1 METITTSE
9 IDPFMCGFTILAVMM
24 ARSTLRAGRVF
35 SLLYFP
41 VELASTISA
50 SQVLEKALRRAGIAR
65 TRRRNADLA
74 GGFSL
79 RHEDRRAVMR
89 FLQIRLANFGF
100 RSGNVLEEGR
110 PGTPA
115 ARSEKTSSLSQ

>member
-79 RHEDRRAVMR
+79 RHEDRRAGQRYVNQAESLCVDTVRRRCM
-89 FLQIRLANFGF
+89 A
-100 RSGNVLEEGR
+100 V
-110 PGTPA
+110 
-115 ARSEKTSSLSQ
+115 SSFELRMSS